1 MKVIKL
7 RYWIDLGSTEKY
19 DVSWVNS
26 RNKSRAILKSLI
38 RVSMPNLQQSDN
50 ICNDLP
56 FALTLFNTNKKI
68 MIQGNHRELWVEREF
83 PLLKDLVSETSQGKD
98 LMMLYKEATGTSMD
112 HVSFDDLDESDSE
125 DNDQT
130 DPDPNSAENQVRR
143 SPGPMI
149 DESIRLSDDE
159 DFGDDDSDKVSFDKL
174 DLKTFTPKS
183 RKGQERNRKK
193 LIKRRYSSN
202 PRTFLFLI

>member
-1 MKVIKL
+1 MP
-7 RYWIDLGSTEKY
+7 DLQNLITTVMTSFRT
-19 DVSWVNS
+19 N
-26 RNKSRAILKSLI
+26 AIQHN
-38 RVSMPNLQQSDN
+38 R
-50 ICNDLP
+50 
-56 FALTLFNTNKKI
+56 KI
-68 MIQGNHRELWVEREF
+68 MIQENHRELWVEREF

-98 LMMLYKEATGTSMD
+98 LMMLYKEAAGTSMD

-149 DESIRLSDDE
+149 DGSIRLFDDE

-183 RKGQERNRKK
+183 RKGQPGKKQKK